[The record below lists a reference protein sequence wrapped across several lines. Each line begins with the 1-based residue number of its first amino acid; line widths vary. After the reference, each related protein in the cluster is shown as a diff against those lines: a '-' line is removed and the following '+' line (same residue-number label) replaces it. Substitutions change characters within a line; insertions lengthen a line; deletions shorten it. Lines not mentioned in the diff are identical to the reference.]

1 MAIFSLNAVR
11 AALNPWLQKTD
22 EISDTTLWPKLAV
35 RRDLLEGWKILL
47 SMLVSLAIA
56 FMVVMAS
63 CSAIGAAWISQSGKT
78 DYIVPR
84 YMAMIAPCPLAVVL
98 PVRYFSWTLLDYKS
112 LQTHL
117 DSGARPR
124 KLREAL
130 PSLTAELLP
139 FRDRLAVLAFYM
151 ILIPLEP
158 FYWIAATMKSVLRL
172 LRWVFLREGRKTRR
186 QDLSN
191 GASEGIEM
199 A

>member
-11 AALNPWLQKTD
+11 APLNPWLQKTN
-22 EISDTTLWPKLAV
+22 EISDTALWPKLAV

-47 SMLVSLAIA
+47 PTLVSLAIA
-56 FMVVMAS
+56 FMVVIAL
-63 CSAIGAAWISQSGKT
+63 CSAIGAAWISQSGKN

-84 YMAMIAPCPLAVVL
+84 YMAMIAPCPLAGVL

-117 DSGARPR
+117 DSGARSR

-151 ILIPLEP
+151 VLIPLEP
-158 FYWIAATMKSVLRL
+158 FYWIAAAMKSVLRFVL
-172 LRWVFLREGRKTRR
+172 WVFFRGGRKTRT
-186 QDLSN
+186 QDSVH
-191 GASEGIEM
+191 GPSEDIEM